1 MEQMEKHGIPA
12 SITMA
17 QGILESASGTS
28 DLALKA
34 NNHFGIK
41 CHKDWAGKKFYKDDD
56 KKNECFRVYDNAE
69 ASFDD
74 HSVFLKRDRYASLFQ
89 LDITDYKGWAKGL
102 KECGYATNPQYPQL
116 LIALIEKHRL
126 YELDQGIE
134 AVSQLDDLKKK
145 TSRTILVVHKNNRYI
160 LAAKGDTEESLTK
173 ELQLGSWQLRKYNDL
188 DVQMFQPGDKIY
200 LQKKRIW
207 VKEKGITTDQNTT
220 LWRISQDQC
229 ISLKKIAKLNG
240 LKRQS
245 AVNKGDFIKFKK

>member
-1 MEQMEKHGIPA
+1 MIRFVFVFLFLPLSLLSQKTTEVYIQNWKNECMEQMEKHGIPA

-41 CHKDWAGKKFYKDDD
+41 CHKDWTGKKFYKDDD

-126 YELDQGIE
+126 YDLDQGAE

-145 TSRTILVVHKNNRYI
+145 
-160 LAAKGDTEESLTK
+160 LA
-173 ELQLGSWQLRKYNDL
+173 ELY
-188 DVQMFQPGDKIY
+188 
-200 LQKKRIW
+200 
-207 VKEKGITTDQNTT
+207 
-220 LWRISQDQC
+220 
-229 ISLKKIAKLNG
+229 
-240 LKRQS
+240 
-245 AVNKGDFIKFKK
+245 